1 MNNEGETNGSV
12 EEFMSTKHS
21 VSKQTMR
28 KRGSVEENAKPSR
41 FVDNV
46 EDVLDAE
53 IAATRL
59 REINED
65 PEKLVSGEKLTA
77 ALPRLVQ

>member
-1 MNNEGETNGSV
+1 MRTKPTIRKPTLKKPAAV
-12 EEFMSTKHS
+12 EK
-21 VSKQTMR
+21 
-28 KRGSVEENAKPSR
+28 NANPSR

-46 EDVLDAE
+46 EDVRDAE

-59 REINED
+59 REITED

-77 ALPRLVQ
+77 ALDRLVK

>member
-1 MNNEGETNGSV
+1 
-12 EEFMSTKHS
+12 MSPKHTLR
-21 VSKQTMR
+21 KQPMR
-28 KRGSVEENAKPSR
+28 KRGAVEENANPSR
-41 FVDNV
+41 LVDNV

-77 ALPRLVQ
+77 ALHRLEVSRKLNTQPV